1 MPYNHY
7 ALSLA
12 ASLSILIGSLIGAY
26 AVPTPVMA
34 TAEAKVCKLLP
45 MADLEAHYSSKAQ
58 RVSGSENP
66 ALSVCTANFGSYTAR
81 LESGPHD
88 PVQLAPN
95 VATMLMGVKAMLG
108 SSKQLQLL
116 DTQDF
121 GRVGCYRTKVSSG
134 GETAYSTVCVMMPD
148 GWYLNFT
155 MTHADPQRVTFDIV
169 RSMVEKIAARR
180 K

>member
-1 MPYNHY
+1 MPYNGY
-7 ALSLA
+7 RRILA
-12 ASLSILIGSLIGAY
+12 ASLPILVGSLIAVH
-26 AVPTPVMA
+26 AVPAPVMA

-45 MADLEAHYSSKAQ
+45 MADLEAHYNSKAQ
-58 RVSGSENP
+58 RVSGSEDR

-88 PVQLAPN
+88 PVRLAPD
-95 VATMLMGVKAMLG
+95 VATALMGVKAMLG

-121 GRVGCYRTKVSSG
+121 GRVGCYRTKVAFG
-134 GETAYSTVCVMMPD
+134 NDVTYSTVCVMMPD

-155 MTHADPQRVTFDIV
+155 MTHADPQRVTFDTV
-169 RSMVEKIAARR
+169 KSMVEKIAARR